1 MNRALFVGWSLCACW
16 GAIARQPERDPVPEM
31 VRVLVE
37 SYVAGGNFA
46 SAYFMTWQLARK
58 SGGRLEAPA
67 RLALY
72 EEAIGYWRT
81 CDTDAGSRTHAHY
94 DNATQL
100 FCEYETRLSEL
111 GRYGSGYIAYAH
123 ATRAVAER
131 WGTDTPAL
139 PALLADPGE
148 GALVHLNYL
157 MDRAVYEER
166 AGRPRAAEQAL
177 RFGLE
182 IAQAGAKGGNRAAL
196 HGECIGRLRNN
207 LGVLLGRMGRSP
219 EAEELYGQADDSGGS
234 GAYVKLN
241 RLRRESARRGV
252 TDEDLARAAKLAE
265 EMETASGKSPALRA
279 RRLYASML
287 LDAGRVDEAEHAFG
301 DIIEKSS
308 ADWFTHARAEAFKW
322 RGVLRS
328 RHARPGAIE
337 DLEQALAYFRS
348 EGLRLDEAMLY
359 VNFADYLL
367 AQGRLDAAY
376 AALTDSHRMVQAM
389 DLPWLM
395 VGTLVAQAEVLARLG
410 RCMEAEQTWLDAMR
424 LLADTPGIA
433 PAKAYGYRLRRAAV
447 LDQVGRGAEGDAL
460 RADAERLAVADG
472 LTSYER
478 ELRDEPGD
486 ASARALPAVAAVAAP
501 VPPPDLQPHYVSTR
515 TAGGEEARA
524 FVWLNNPARVE
535 QRLALL
541 ASASDGT
548 GFVLDQPPAPVVVSA
563 SPGETSLQ
571 VRVPAGG
578 SLALAVRNTQPTDEV
593 QRLVLSIGASTSRWE
608 VVANARESGVATT
621 LHASLAGWSPF
632 WGVTAYHEVR
642 PPAPGARAEFRV
654 RASAAA
660 RIEIFD
666 AATSALLAVD
676 GDGNGS
682 FADPGD
688 LLACDATLDGFPDTD
703 APLALF
709 LRIYPVAG
717 ASYADDRIDV
727 MLETQVG
734 MAWTVIGTDRI
745 LDFGE

>member
-1 MNRALFVGWSLCACW
+1 MNRVVLVGWCLCAFL
-16 GAIARQPERDPVPEM
+16 GAFARQPEPDPDPEL

-37 SYVAGGNFA
+37 SHVADGNFA
-46 SAYFMTWQLARK
+46 SAYFLTWQLACR
-58 SGGRLEAPA
+58 SGARLEAPA

-81 CDTDAGSRTHAHY
+81 CDADSGSRTHTHY

-111 GRYGSGYIAYAH
+111 GRYGSGYVAYAH
-123 ATRAVAER
+123 ATRAVTER

-139 PALLADPGE
+139 PDLLAAPGE
-148 GALVHLNYL
+148 GALVHLNFL
-157 MDRAVYEER
+157 LDRAVYEER
-166 AGRPRAAEQAL
+166 AGRPRAAEQTL

-182 IAQAGAKGGNRAAL
+182 VAQAGAKGGNRAAL
-196 HGECIGRLRNN
+196 HMEFIGRLRNN

-219 EAEELYGQADDSGGS
+219 EEEELYGLADDSGGS
-234 GAYVKLN
+234 GSYVKLN
-241 RLRRESARRGV
+241 RLRRETARRGV

-265 EMETASGKSPALRA
+265 ELETASGKSPALRA
-279 RRLYASML
+279 RRVHASML

-301 DIIEKSS
+301 DIIEKASTGR
-308 ADWFTHARAEAFKW
+308 FTHARAEAFKW
-322 RGVLRS
+322 RGVLRT
-328 RHARPGAIE
+328 RHPRPGAIE

-348 EGLRLDEAMLY
+348 EGLRLDEARLY

-367 AQGRLDAAY
+367 AQGRLDAAC
-376 AALTDSHRMVQAM
+376 AALADSHRMVQTM

-395 VGTLVAQAEVLARLG
+395 VGTLVSQAEVLARLG
-410 RCMEAEQTWLDAMR
+410 RGVESEQTWLDAMR

-433 PAKAYGYRLRRAAV
+433 PAKAYGYRLRRAAA
-447 LDQVGRGAEGDAL
+447 LDEVGRGAEGDTL
-460 RADAERLAVADG
+460 RIEAERLAVADD

-478 ELRDEPGD
+478 ELRDDPGD
-486 ASARALPAVAAVAAP
+486 ASARALTAVAAVAAP
-501 VPPPDLQPHYVSTR
+501 VPPPDLQPHYVATR

-524 FVWLNNPARVE
+524 FVWLHNPARVE
-535 QRLALL
+535 QRVVLL
-541 ASASDGT
+541 ASSPDGT
-548 GFVLDQPPAPVVVSA
+548 GFVLDHPPAPVAVSA
-563 SPGETSLQ
+563 PPGLTSFE
-571 VRVPAGG
+571 VRLPAGG
-578 SLALAVRNTQPTDEV
+578 SLALAVRNTQPTGEV
-593 QRLVLSIGASTSRWE
+593 RRLVLSAGAATSRWE

-642 PPAPGARAEFRV
+642 PPAPAARADFRV

-660 RIEIFD
+660 RIEVFD

-676 GDGNGS
+676 GEGNGS

-688 LLACDATLDGFPDTD
+688 MLACDATLDGYPDTD

-717 ASYADDRIDV
+717 TSYADDRIDV
-727 MLETQVG
+727 MLETLAG
-734 MAWTVIGTDRI
+734 PAWTVIGTDRI